1 MIYTKIQDRNDLL
14 NNILP
19 NNPGQI
25 IIKFTADWCGPCK
38 NIKQVVY
45 DKFENAPDNI
55 LCFDVNVD
63 DNSDVYSYLKSKKMV
78 NGIPAILVW
87 NKGSNSFIPDN
98 AITGGDPNKV
108 HAFLSNYIQ

>member
-38 NIKQVVY
+38 NIKNIVY
-45 DKFENAPDNI
+45 AKFENAPSNI

-63 DNSDVYSYLKSKKMV
+63 DNSDVYSYFKSKKMV

-87 NKGSNSFIPDN
+87 DKGNTSFVPNDTIS
-98 AITGGDPNKV
+98 GGDPIKV
-108 HAFLSNYIQ
+108 HEFLSNYIQ